1 MAKKKKQN
9 NTQQNNFI
17 SIDDILN
24 NMMSSGS
31 LIGYSEYKGKQTEH
45 QGIVDDN
52 ISQKQNIIVSKALEE
67 RVPSAKN
74 QNKNDAFLLNKKPIL
89 NLTNN
94 DDNDEDRIVSKA
106 LEEKGM
112 GWRIVWSISVFDLP
126 TKTRRERKSYAKYRK
141 ALLSDGYMMF
151 QYSVYLKH
159 FPTYNQARAEAD
171 RLGEFVPDNGKVSF
185 FFLTDKQYGATK
197 SYYGKKD
204 ASKDMPQYE
213 EQSIFLYLDEDGDDL
228 PDFSW
233 LNSSNQSSDND
244 EDLTDFL

>member
-1 MAKKKKQN
+1 MAKKKN
-9 NTQQNNFI
+9 NTPNNFI
-17 SIDDILN
+17 SIDDILTD
-24 NMMSSGS
+24 MMSSGT
-31 LIGYSEYKGKQTEH
+31 LIGYSEYKGKQAQQGTKDTH
-45 QGIVDDN
+45 QINKDN
-52 ISQKQNIIVSKALEE
+52 EPTQEQTTTRND
-67 RVPSAKN
+67 KN
-74 QNKNDAFLLNKKPIL
+74 TLFLNKKPIL
-89 NLTNN
+89 EYTRS
-94 DDNDEDRIVSKA
+94 DDSDEDRIVSKA

-141 ALLSDGYMMF
+141 ALLSEGYMMF

-204 ASKDMPQYE
+204 INKDMPQYE

-233 LNSSNQSSDND
+233 LNQNQSEEKDNDSD
-244 EDLTDFL
+244 EDLADFL